1 MKARSAIG
9 SILLLL
15 GAAACGAR
23 VASPGP
29 AQGPAAAQ
37 GPAPGSTSSGPA
49 APPPVSPTAAAPVT
63 DGGAAPE
70 SGAAASQAPPAKE
83 PPAPPTEEEKAAAN
97 APPCTHRS
105 LVLVE
110 SLVVEVQDA
119 STERSLCDA
128 MVTLTSPQGKEILRQ
143 PRRPGDCKS
152 SWVVDSAGNYTLRA
166 SHPGY
171 APRSKTVLIE
181 QKNCVF
187 QAPGFRLPLEPLKQT
202 PPAGTG
208 GK

>member
-15 GAAACGAR
+15 ATAACGAR
-23 VASPGP
+23 ATSPGP
-29 AQGPAAAQ
+29 APGPVATQ
-37 GPAPGSTSSGPA
+37 GPAPGSPPSNPA
-49 APPPVSPTAAAPVT
+49 APPP
-63 DGGAAPE
+63 
-70 SGAAASQAPPAKE
+70 SQAPPAEE

-119 STERSLCDA
+119 STERPLCDA
-128 MVTLTSPQGKEILRQ
+128 TVTLTSPQGKEILRQ

-152 SWVVDSAGNYTLRA
+152 SWVVDSAGEYTLRA

-171 APRSKTVLIE
+171 APRSKAVLIE
-181 QKNCVF
+181 RKNCVF
-187 QAPGFRLPLEPLKQT
+187 QAPGFWLPLSPLKRT
-202 PPAGTG
+202 PPAGPG
-208 GK
+208 GS